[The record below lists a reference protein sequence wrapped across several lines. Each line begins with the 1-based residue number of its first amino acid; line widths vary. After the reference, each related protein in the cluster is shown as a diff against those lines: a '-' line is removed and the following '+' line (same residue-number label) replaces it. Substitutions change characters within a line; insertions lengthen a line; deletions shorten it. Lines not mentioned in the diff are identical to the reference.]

1 MRGVKNHHAHHLFCT
16 LQTIFA
22 TPYQQASFSALLGLF
37 LRGNGQPYLRHSHG
51 KSASALSRFLNHY
64 DYSSSSLIRLT
75 RAAAVNSLLAHVQRR
90 RGRRPRLLVMID
102 LTTLEKTG
110 RFAQLGLVSVLNK
123 KRGLHVVVMYLQVGT
138 LRVPW
143 GVRVWRGKD
152 TASVSV
158 LGLRLLASLPQQ
170 LTTRFQVLILA
181 DGGFGTITF
190 LQGVRALGFDAVVG
204 MRQDRLLEDGR
215 SIKYVRSGERVTLQG
230 LSCAVTVGRYYLR
243 RHGQREIRIVV
254 TTLNISGHLVS
265 RWGKRRWRIEA
276 FFKTTKS
283 RFGLARF
290 GQCTTRGVYRFLL
303 FSLLAFVLSQWGTW
317 HLPQHVFPDWRAI
330 ALDVRASLLPE
341 LVLDELQ
348 AQIDALQPYLD
359 AARRLRET

>member
-1 MRGVKNHHAHHLFCT
+1 MRDVKNHHAQNLFCT

-22 TPYQQASFSALLGLF
+22 SPYQRASFQVLLSLF

-51 KSASALSRFLNHY
+51 KSASALSQFLNHY
-64 DYSSSSLIRLT
+64 NYSSSSLMRLT
-75 RAAAVNSLLAHVQRR
+75 RQAALNSLLAYVQHQQ
-90 RGRRPRLLVMID
+90 GRRPTLLVMID

-110 RFAQLGLVSVLNK
+110 RFAELGLVKVLHK
-123 KRGLHVVVMYLQVGT
+123 KRGLHVVVMYLQVGK

-158 LGLRLLASLPQQ
+158 LGLRLLASLPWQ
-170 LTTRFQVLILA
+170 LSSRFRVLVLA
-181 DGGFGTITF
+181 DSGFGTTTF
-190 LQGVRALGFDAVVG
+190 LEGIHALGFDVVVG
-204 MRQDRLLEDGR
+204 MRQDRLVADNR

-230 LSCAVTVGRYYLR
+230 LSFPVTVGRYYLR
-243 RHGQREIRIVV
+243 RDGQRELRIVV
-254 TTLNISGHLVS
+254 TTLNISGHLIS

-303 FSLLAFVLSQWGTW
+303 FSLLAFVLSQWSTW
-317 HLPQHVFPDWRAI
+317 QLPQHEFPDWRAI
-330 ALDVRASLLPE
+330 ALDVRASLMPE

-348 AQIDALQPYLD
+348 AQMDALRPYLE

>member
-1 MRGVKNHHAHHLFCT
+1 MRGVKNHHAQHLFCT

-22 TPYQQASFSALLGLF
+22 TAYQRASFRTLLSLF

-51 KSASALSRFLNHY
+51 KSASALSRFVNHY
-64 DYSSSSLIRLT
+64 DYSSSSLMRLT
-75 RAAAVNSLLAHVQRR
+75 RQAAVNSLLAHVQQR
-90 RGRRPRLLVMID
+90 RGRRPTLLVMID

-110 RFAQLGLVSVLNK
+110 RFAELGLIRVLHK
-123 KRGLHVVVMYLQVGT
+123 KRGLHVVVMYLQVGK

-143 GVRVWRGKD
+143 GLRVWRGKG

-158 LGLRLLASLPQQ
+158 LGLRLVASLPWQ
-170 LTTRFQVLILA
+170 LTSRFRVLVLA
-181 DGGFGTITF
+181 DGGFGTTPF
-190 LQGVRALGFDAVVG
+190 LEGIHALGFDAVVG
-204 MRQDRLLEDGR
+204 MRQDRLLTDNR

-230 LSCAVTVGRYYLR
+230 LSFPVTVGRYYLT

-290 GQCTTRGVYRFLL
+290 GQGTTRGVYRFLL

-317 HLPQHVFPDWRAI
+317 HLPKHVFPDWRAI
-330 ALDVRASLLPE
+330 ALDVRASLMPE

-348 AQIDALQPYLD
+348 AQMDTLRPYLE
-359 AARRLRET
+359 AARRLQET